1 MSKIFKI
8 FAVLF
13 STILIVSVN
22 CSGLPSKNEKPE
34 NNQKYFYDNITEN
47 KENNSG
53 KEKEVFEK
61 AESVSSKEE
70 TENIK
75 ENKTENKIKD
85 TYSASVASTSSVSNK
100 EAPAVS
106 STKINLSNYASV
118 ENYGNISPKIVNLY
132 KYIIS
137 LYENEGRDPHKSIE
151 YPEFITGDEYYM
163 LSSLVMLKYGSAF
176 AYNNFVDIEN
186 YNNVRTF
193 ISLREDNYKQIKTQ
207 KQAVDS
213 KIEQVLSNMNEGS
226 ETDKL
231 LQISNYLIKNVKY
244 NGNKRDVY
252 NAMFEGVGNCN
263 AFSLSFKMFAER
275 IGIKC
280 DFLTGYASNGQ
291 YHAWNRVYLSDG
303 SVRYYD
309 VTFYRSTGQTSYLN
323 RSASPFKITTVNSY
337 E

>member
-13 STILIVSVN
+13 STMLIVSVN
-22 CSGLPSKNEKPE
+22 CSGLPSKNKKPE
-34 NNQKYFYDNITEN
+34 NNQKYFYDNITKN
-47 KENNSG
+47 KENNSE
-53 KEKEVFEK
+53 KEKKVFEK

-70 TENIK
+70 TEKIK
-75 ENKTENKIKD
+75 ENKTENKIKN
-85 TYSASVASTSSVSNK
+85 TYSASVASTSK
-100 EAPAVS
+100 EAPVIS
-106 STKINLSNYASV
+106 STKINLSNYTSV
-118 ENYGNISPKIVNLY
+118 ENYGNISPKIINLY

-137 LYENEGRDPHKSIE
+137 LYEDEGRDSHKSIE
-151 YPEFITGDEYYM
+151 YPEFITSDEYYQF
-163 LSSLVMLKYGSAF
+163 SGLVMLKYGSAF
-176 AYNNFVDIEN
+176 AYNNFADIEN

-193 ISLREDNYKQIKTQ
+193 ISLREDDYRQIKSQ

-213 KIEQVLSNMNEGS
+213 KIEQTLSNMNEGS

-231 LQISNYLIKNVKY
+231 LQISNYLRKNVKY

-252 NAMFEGVGNCN
+252 NAMVEGVGNCN

-275 IGIKC
+275 MGIKC
-280 DFLTGYASNGQ
+280 DFLTGYANNGK

-303 SVRYYD
+303 GVRYYD

-323 RSASPFKITTVNSY
+323 RSTSPFKITTVNSY